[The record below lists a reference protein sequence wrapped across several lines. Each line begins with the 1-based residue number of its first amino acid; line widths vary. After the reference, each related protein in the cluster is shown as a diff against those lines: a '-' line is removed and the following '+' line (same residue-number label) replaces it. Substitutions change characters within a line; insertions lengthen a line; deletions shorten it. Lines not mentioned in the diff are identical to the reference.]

1 MDPITLPYHLII
13 PSLVTLAML
22 IWTLI
27 IKNRSFKKN
36 PLTWICII
44 IFLLL
49 YLLVVG
55 SAAYDDI
62 YYQIKLNEYDLNQ
75 DGLFS
80 GDEVTDDMK
89 EAMHHLV
96 SDTGRNFSFITGFIS
111 SGIVTL
117 SIYIIGKT
125 IILIRKYSRGKRQL

>member
-13 PSLVTLAML
+13 PSLVTLAMI

-27 IKNRSFKKN
+27 IKHRSFKRN

-44 IFLLL
+44 LFLML

-89 EAMHHLV
+89 VAMHHLV
-96 SDTGRNFSFITGFIS
+96 NDTGRNFSFITGLIS
-111 SGIVTL
+111 SGIITL

-125 IILIRKYSRGKRQL
+125 IILIRQYSRGKA